1 MALVKNNCNVW
12 LLSTTC
18 GFNILIVTNCL
29 IMLNKRRVQA
39 IIVFINFTFEDLI
52 NYITHIQHFR
62 YRSINLFSLEVE
74 NELKVAQFSAS

>member
-39 IIVFINFTFEDLI
+39 IIVFINFSFENLI

-62 YRSINLFSLEVE
+62 YCSVTLFC
-74 NELKVAQFSAS
+74 LKVES